1 MNTTTAALQKPS
13 RKTQRIHTK
22 YKKALLADLAAA
34 KRELDDAA
42 KNLNFVKDDL
52 LLDHFIFRMKAS
64 EMRYRYL
71 LSLARDMD
79 SDLAYK
85 DGDVM

>member
-1 MNTTTAALQKPS
+1 MNTANAALEKPS

-42 KNLNFVKDDL
+42 KNLNFVKEDL

-79 SDLAYK
+79 SGLACK